1 MKVHS
6 VRFVSCLV
14 PNTEIEKGGS
24 LMKKRLMFFIALLV
38 GFGFVF
44 SSCVTTSTQVKPN
57 NSNFVA
63 PKIELESFMIPQYDG
78 YWYIS
83 AKTKPTK
90 GAAGHRGAF
99 LPMSFTVKITNPN
112 PYPINLEEVKYTV
125 VFDKD
130 FTVMTTADQMSNWIP
145 AGMTD
150 EVKVTTL
157 ITVRSA
163 LVGLALANA
172 VELNKRGWKNFDTL
186 EKWWKGVPEGT
197 VPVTLTECGFAFSAG
212 DVYMVYPYKVDVQ

>member
-1 MKVHS
+1 
-6 VRFVSCLV
+6 
-14 PNTEIEKGGS
+14 
-24 LMKKRLMFFIALLV
+24 MKKSLILLIALL
-38 GFGFVF
+38 FGCGLVF
-44 SSCVTTSTQVKPN
+44 SSCVTTETQVKPN

-63 PKIELESFMIPQYDG
+63 PKIELESFEVPQYDG

-83 AKTKPTK
+83 KKVKPTM
-90 GAAGHRGAF
+90 GQAGDRGAF
-99 LPMSFTVKITNPN
+99 LPMTFTFKITNPN
-112 PYPINLEEVKYTV
+112 AYPINLEEIKYTV

-145 AGMTD
+145 AGMAD

-163 LVGLALANA
+163 LVGLLLANA
-172 VELNKRGWKNFDTL
+172 VKLKERGWKNWDTL

-197 VPVTLTECGFAFSAG
+197 VPVTLTECGFTFTAG
-212 DVYMVYPYKVDVQ
+212 DVTMVYPYKVQVQ

>member
-1 MKVHS
+1 MK
-6 VRFVSCLV
+6 
-14 PNTEIEKGGS
+14 KS
-24 LMKKRLMFFIALLV
+24 LMLFIALLV

-44 SSCVTTSTQVKPN
+44 SSCVTTDSQVKPN

-83 AKTKPTK
+83 KKVKPTM
-90 GAAGHRGAF
+90 GQAGDRGAF
-99 LPMSFTVKITNPN
+99 LPMTFTFKITNN
-112 PYPINLEEVKYTV
+112 NLYPINLEEIKYSV
-125 VFDKD
+125 VFDEA
-130 FTVMTTADQMSNWIP
+130 FTVMTTADQLSNWIP
-145 AGMTD
+145 PGQAD

-163 LVGLALANA
+163 LLGLLLANA
-172 VELNKRGWKNFDTL
+172 VELKKRGWKNFDTL

-197 VPVTLTECGFAFSAG
+197 TPVTLTECGFMFTAG
-212 DVYMVYPYKVDVQ
+212 DVTMVYPYKVKVQ